1 MTAPALPR
9 SNTSLQRRLMPLYLA
24 VFLQGFLLWVPVE
37 KLFMSEIGFDPA
49 SVGLMAAAYAAV
61 VPIIEIPSGI
71 LADRWSRRGV
81 LIISSIALGLC
92 ALIGGL
98 SNNVATYIVS
108 ALILGVYFA
117 MYSGR
122 WTPSSTTLCSKRP
135 ATATTSRNASG
146 GYAWWR
152 PSPWWQARFW
162 AAGWRACGHLD

>member
-1 MTAPALPR
+1 
-9 SNTSLQRRLMPLYLA
+9 MPLYIA

-81 LIISSIALGLC
+81 LIISSAALGLC

-117 MYSGR
+117 MYSGTLDAVVYDTVLEETGDSDDFESRIGRSVSWKASR
-122 WTPSSTTLCSKRP
+122 W
-135 ATATTSRNASG
+135 
-146 GYAWWR
+146 
-152 PSPWWQARFW
+152 
-162 AAGWRACGHLD
+162 